1 VVEILVF
8 PIMAGIDFI
17 KKLKHVRFHIPNS
30 LLKRNDSYKGNILKN
45 F

>member
-1 VVEILVF
+1 
-8 PIMAGIDFI
+8 MAGIDFI

-30 LLKRNDSYKGNILKN
+30 LLKENDSYQAKILKN